1 MGSKVFVIHPFLKI
15 ETKNPIFNP
24 QDLLDEACGLTEAIN
39 LEIIEKETVSISR
52 INSSTYI
59 GKGVIERIRGVI
71 AAQDIELVFINH
83 DISPVQQRNL
93 EKTLKTKVIDRTGLI
108 LEIFGARAKTSEGKL
123 QVELASL
130 TYQKSRLVKSWSHL
144 ERQRGGFGF
153 IGGPGE
159 SQLEIDK
166 RIIGE
171 RIIKL
176 KGEIANVKRTRSL
189 QRNARKK
196 VPFPMVSLVGYTN
209 TGKST
214 LFNRLTNSAVLVQ
227 DMLFATLDPT
237 LRLLKLPSG
246 RQIILSDTVGF
257 ISKLPHQLVAAFQ
270 ATLEEVL
277 EASVVLNVRDISHP
291 QSQFQNEEVHK
302 VLENIGYDT
311 EKPIIEVLNKA
322 DRLNIEEKETLQNQI
337 QRTQFQVL
345 TSALTGQG
353 CLEVL
358 KFIDE
363 LLDIKSITQ
372 VYRINHNQ
380 SEAIAWLFRHANV
393 KNQIVE
399 DEYTIV
405 TIQITKEKAAQ
416 FEKKYSV
423 VSTNH

>member
-15 ETKNPIFNP
+15 ETKNPSFNP

-39 LEIIEKETVSISR
+39 LEIIEKEMVSISR
-52 INSSTYI
+52 VNSGTYI
-59 GKGVIERIRGVI
+59 GKGVLERIRGIV
-71 AAQDIELVFINH
+71 AAGDIELVFINH
-83 DISPVQQRNL
+83 DVSPVQQRNL

-108 LEIFGARAKTSEGKL
+108 LEIFGARAQTAEGKL

-130 TYQKSRLVKSWSHL
+130 IYQKSRLVKSWTHL

-277 EASVVLNVRDISHP
+277 EASVILHIRDISH
-291 QSQFQNEEVHK
+291 SQTEFQNEEVHK
-302 VLENIGYDT
+302 VLKNIGHDDQ
-311 EKPIIEVLNKA
+311 KPLIEVLNKA
-322 DRLNIEEKETLQNQI
+322 DCLSLDQKDTLKNQI
-337 QRTQFQVL
+337 ERADFQVL
-345 TSALTGQG
+345 TSALTGEG
-353 CLEVL
+353 CHDVL
-358 KFIDE
+358 KLIDDF
-363 LLDIKSITQ
+363 LDIESTLKTYQIKHTQ
-372 VYRINHNQ
+372 T
-380 SEAIAWLFRHANV
+380 EAIAWLFRHANV
-393 KNQIVE
+393 KDQITE
-399 DEYTIV
+399 DEYTTV
-405 TIQITKEKAAQ
+405 VVQITPEKSAQ
-416 FEKKYSV
+416 FEKKYLI
-423 VSTNH
+423 NL

>member
-1 MGSKVFVIHPFLKI
+1 MSSKVLVIHPFLKL
-15 ETKNPIFNP
+15 ETRNPFFNP
-24 QDLLDEACGLTEAIN
+24 QNLLDEACGLTEAIN
-39 LEIIEKETVSISR
+39 LEIIGKESISITR
-52 INSSTYI
+52 VNPSTYI
-59 GKGVIERIRGVI
+59 GKGVLERIRGIV
-71 AAQDIELVFINH
+71 AAQEIELVFINH

-93 EKTLKTKVIDRTGLI
+93 EKTLKTKVIDRTALI

-123 QVELASL
+123 QVELAAL
-130 TYQKSRLVKSWSHL
+130 MYQKGRLVKSWTHL

-176 KGEIANVKRTRSL
+176 KGEIAGVKRTRSL

-214 LFNRLTNSAVLVQ
+214 LFNRLTHATVLVQ

-257 ISKLPHQLVAAFQ
+257 VSKLPHQLVAAFQ

-277 EASVVLNVRDISHP
+277 EASIVLHIRDISHP
-291 QSQFQNEEVHK
+291 QSDFQNEEVHK
-302 VLENIGYDT
+302 VLKDIGHDAQ
-311 EKPIIEVLNKA
+311 KPMIEVLNKA
-322 DRLNIEEKETLQNQI
+322 DCLSQDERQVLKNQI
-337 QRTQFQVL
+337 ERTQSQVL
-345 TSALTGQG
+345 TSALTGEG

-358 KFIDE
+358 NLIDE
-363 LLDIKSITQ
+363 MLDITSTTQ
-372 VYRINHNQ
+372 TYRISHSQ
-380 SEAIAWLFRHANV
+380 SEAIAWLFRHANI
-393 KNQIVE
+393 KNQITE
-399 DEYTIV
+399 DEYTTVIV
-405 TIQITKEKAAQ
+405 QITPEKAAQ
-416 FEKKYSV
+416 FEKKYFNLE
-423 VSTNH
+423 T